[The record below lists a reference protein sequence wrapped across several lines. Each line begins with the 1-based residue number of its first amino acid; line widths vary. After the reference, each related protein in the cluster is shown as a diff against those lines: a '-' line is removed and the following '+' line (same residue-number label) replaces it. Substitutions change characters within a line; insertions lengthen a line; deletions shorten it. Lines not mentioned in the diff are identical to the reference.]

1 MSALDKSLDDII
13 KSSGKKSIKPK
24 KFANKSKPTKVG
36 KSLRTT
42 QKKPVSFKKVA
53 VAAKPTVD
61 LSYATKVVVYGL
73 PKDLKQDNI
82 KVCFHVLR

>member
-53 VAAKPTVD
+53 VAKPTVD

-82 KVCFHVLR
+82 KVCSHVLR